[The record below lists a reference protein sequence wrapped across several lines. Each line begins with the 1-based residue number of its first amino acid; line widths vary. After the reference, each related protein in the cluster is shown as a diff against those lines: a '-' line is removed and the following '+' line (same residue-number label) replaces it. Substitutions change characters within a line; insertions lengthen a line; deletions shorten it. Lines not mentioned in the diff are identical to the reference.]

1 MAKKLKKFSSQMS
14 KDTLEDLRAYAE
26 SSKKKISD
34 ILTEAVE
41 THLKQIQLRPAFRQA
56 VETVIDENE
65 ELLKNL
71 AK

>member
-1 MAKKLKKFSSQMS
+1 MPKKLKKFSSQMS

-41 THLKQIQLRPAFRQA
+41 AHLNQVQLRPAFRQA
-56 VETVIDENE
+56 VEKVIDENE

>member
-14 KDTLEDLRAYAE
+14 KETLEDLRAYAE

-41 THLKQIQLRPAFRQA
+41 THLNQVQLRPAFRQA
-56 VETVIDENE
+56 VEKVINENE